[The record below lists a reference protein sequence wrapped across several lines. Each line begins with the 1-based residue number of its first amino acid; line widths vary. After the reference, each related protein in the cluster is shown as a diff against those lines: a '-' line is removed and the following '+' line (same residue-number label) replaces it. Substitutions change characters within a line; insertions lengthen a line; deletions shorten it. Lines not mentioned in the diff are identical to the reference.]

1 MTLSKE
7 EHEHL
12 HSILQLLNK
21 SSERLKISY
30 EHCKT
35 MDITYWDT
43 LSDEQSM
50 PLEALASRFA
60 RTSDIFLKKL
70 LKFLAKIELFDFQ
83 ILRDLLHIT
92 EKKGW
97 IRSTDIWI
105 KIHEIRNS
113 TAYDYS
119 LTNFTELYQSILQF
133 TPFLLED
140 IKKTKQYIHT
150 TINID

>member
-7 EHEHL
+7 EYEHL
-12 HSILQLLNK
+12 HYILQLLNK
-21 SSERLKISY
+21 SSERLKMSY

-35 MDITYWDT
+35 MDITYWDK
-43 LSDEQSM
+43 LSEEQLAY
-50 PLEALASRFA
+50 LEALASRFA

-83 ILRDLLHIT
+83 SLRDLLHIA
-92 EKKGW
+92 EKKEW
-97 IRSTDIWI
+97 ITSTDIWI
-105 KIHEIRNS
+105 KIREIRNS
-113 TAYDYS
+113 TAHDYS

-140 IKKTKQYIHT
+140 IKKTKHYIHSI
-150 TINID
+150 INID